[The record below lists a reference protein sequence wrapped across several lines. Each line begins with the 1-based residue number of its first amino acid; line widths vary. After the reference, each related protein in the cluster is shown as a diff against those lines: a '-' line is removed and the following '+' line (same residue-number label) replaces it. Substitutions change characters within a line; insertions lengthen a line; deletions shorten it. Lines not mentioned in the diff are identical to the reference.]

1 MRLLEFAEFD
11 QSMPLSY
18 GNPSSHQ
25 KEILDQKSELKDQF
39 MQNGMYL
46 KWLSEAPPDINSEKV
61 RDSILYCIDLIQN
74 VSQEDKEFALKAEEN
89 MYKIIHDFLKE
100 KAINDYSLE
109 DIMAQEKR
117 LDPIIMGIKYYFNY
131 PRPFQAAHYL
141 NLPLYPIVEPMTTTN
156 SPSYPSGH
164 SMESNILCGVLAK
177 KYPAIGNELLELA
190 DKISRSR
197 VWAGIHYDFDDAQ
210 GRKIA
215 NDILKS
221 GFTF

>member
-1 MRLLEFAEFD
+1 
-11 QSMPLSY
+11 
-18 GNPSSHQ
+18 
-25 KEILDQKSELKDQF
+25 
-39 MQNGMYL
+39 
-46 KWLSEAPPDINSEKV
+46 
-61 RDSILYCIDLIQN
+61 
-74 VSQEDKEFALKAEEN
+74 
-89 MYKIIHDFLKE
+89 
-100 KAINDYSLE
+100 
-109 DIMAQEKR
+109 
-117 LDPIIMGIKYYFNY
+117 MGIKYYFNY